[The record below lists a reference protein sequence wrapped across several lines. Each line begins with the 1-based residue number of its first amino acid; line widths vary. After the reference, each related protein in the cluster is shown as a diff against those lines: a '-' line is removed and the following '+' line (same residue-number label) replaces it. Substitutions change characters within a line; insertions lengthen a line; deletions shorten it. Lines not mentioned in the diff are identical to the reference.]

1 MRRVKFV
8 AVAIAL
14 PLAWAGGVPEL
25 KVTAADEPPP
35 SFSRD
40 VKPFLTN
47 YCQNCH
53 SGRRAKGG
61 YSVETYANLFKR
73 GKKGGPMVVAGKP
86 DESRLLMTLAG
97 RAKRMPPRDSDQPTA
112 DEVAKVKAWIA
123 AGARD
128 DGPGG
133 DKKSNGN

>member
-35 SFSRD
+35 SFARD

-61 YSVETYANLFKR
+61 YSVESVANMLKK
-73 GKKGGPMVVAGKP
+73 GKKGPMVVPGKP
-86 DESRLLMTLAG
+86 EESRLMLTLTG
-97 RAKRMPPRDSDQPTA
+97 RARRMPPKNSDQPTGE
-112 DEVAKVKAWIA
+112 EVAKVKAWIR
-123 AGARD
+123 AGAQD
-128 DGPGG
+128 DSG
-133 DKKSNGN
+133 DGTKVRGAD